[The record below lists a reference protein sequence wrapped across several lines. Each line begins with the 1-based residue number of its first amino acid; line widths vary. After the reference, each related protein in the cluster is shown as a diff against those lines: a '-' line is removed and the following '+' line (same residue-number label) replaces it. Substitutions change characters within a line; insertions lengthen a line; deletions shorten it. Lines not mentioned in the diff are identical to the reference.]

1 MREELNDYD
10 CDDDSNIT
18 DQSVLARLTN
28 ALDDLLLAFQ
38 EIKFFPVSHK
48 HKPC

>member
-38 EIKFFPVSHK
+38 EIKFSPVSYK
-48 HKPC
+48 HKPG